1 MLITLQKQV
10 LEVGHVCDVAF
21 NRDRFTAGC
30 FAIADDVS
38 GALAI
43 RHVDYTDVVSRRG
56 SQPRGLGADTAAGAS
71 YYGYFGHSANLACG
85 SDRRPCSR

>member
-21 NRDRFTAGC
+21 NRDRLTAGC

-38 GALAI
+38 GAFAI
-43 RHVDYTDVVSRRG
+43 RHVNYTDVRPAAAASRAVSAPIRGRR
-56 SQPRGLGADTAAGAS
+56 L
-71 YYGYFGHSANLACG
+71 L
-85 SDRRPCSR
+85 